1 MMNSRSPATKVL
13 CRTVA
18 IQAVVLMAAVGSI
31 SCASTGGV
39 DGLAAKLSSGDR
51 AETDKAR
58 DAGRR
63 PAEVVS
69 FLGVKPGMT
78 VIDFIAA
85 SGYYT
90 EVLSVAVGDAGKVY
104 AQNNEFVLKM
114 REGANEKALS
124 ARLAGGRLKNV
135 ERLNREATELG
146 LAAGSVDV
154 AVTALNFHDIYNRG
168 GKEGAAAFLAAVSA
182 VLKPGGT
189 LGIVDHDGN
198 AGNDNNELHRM
209 QMADAV
215 AAVEAAGFVV
225 EATSDLLR
233 NADDDRSAY
242 VFKEGLRGKT
252 DRFVLRL
259 RKK

>member
-1 MMNSRSPATKVL
+1 MNSRTPISKVL
-13 CRTVA
+13 CRSIG
-18 IQAVVLMAAVGSI
+18 IQAVVAIAAVGF
-31 SCASTGGV
+31 ASVSSAGGA
-39 DGLAAKLSSGDR
+39 DALAAKLSSGDR

-78 VIDFIAA
+78 VIDVLAA

-90 EVLSVAVGDAGKVY
+90 EVLSVAVGDSGKVY
-104 AQNNEFVLKM
+104 AQNNDFILQM
-114 REGANEKALS
+114 REGSNEKAIS
-124 ARLAGGRLKNV
+124 ARLAGSRLKNV
-135 ERLNREATELG
+135 ERLNREVADLG
-146 LAAGSVDV
+146 LAAGSVDFV
-154 AVTALNFHDIYNRG
+154 FTALNFHDVYNRG
-168 GKEGAAAFLAAVSA
+168 GKEGTAAFLAAISE
-182 VLKPGGT
+182 VLKPGGM

-198 AGNDNNELHRM
+198 PGNDNNELHRM

-225 EATSDLLR
+225 DATSDLLR
-233 NADDDRSAY
+233 NADDDRSAF
-242 VFKEGLRGKT
+242 VFKEGMRGKT